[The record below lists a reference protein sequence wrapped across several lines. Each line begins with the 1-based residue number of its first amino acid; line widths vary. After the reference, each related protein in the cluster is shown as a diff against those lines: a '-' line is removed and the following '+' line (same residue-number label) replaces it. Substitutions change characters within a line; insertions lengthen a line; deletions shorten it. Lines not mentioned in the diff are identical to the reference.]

1 MGRPK
6 APLIERGAALDAA
19 LSIIDQSGT
28 EGFSIRRLA
37 DELGVNGASLYH
49 HFKNKDAIL
58 VEATER
64 AIKRTPMVILD
75 VPEKD
80 WRSLLLSGSAQ
91 LLDLLLSHPT
101 LMPIIIKRRSMG
113 MANRTLDAV
122 TARLLAA
129 GVPEGAIYPLFE
141 ALERFVIGWANREI
155 AGGADD
161 GAPDG
166 QPTPYLDSAAAVAA
180 INDRQLF
187 DIAATGIMNA
197 VVEAAHNR
205 GSAGPAKR
213 RPAKGAKPKVA
224 GTKAAGAKTARAKAA
239 GSKSAGAK
247 APAAKPRRATKGM
260 SGA

>member
-19 LSIIDQSGT
+19 LGIIDRSGV

-75 VPEKD
+75 VPEDD
-80 WRSLLLSGSAQ
+80 WRALLLSGSTQ

-101 LMPIIIKRRSMG
+101 LMPIIIKRRAMG

-122 TARLLAA
+122 TARLVEA
-129 GVPEGAIYPLFE
+129 GVSEGAIYPMYE
-141 ALERFVIGWANREI
+141 ALERFVVGWATREI
-155 AGGADD
+155 AGGAEQTDQD
-161 GAPDG
+161 GE
-166 QPTPYLDSAAAVAA
+166 PTPSLDSAIAASFVT
-180 INDRQLF
+180 DRQLF
-187 DIAATGIMNA
+187 DIAVVGIMNSLVNA
-197 VVEAAHNR
+197 VEGQGDAIPGAQL
-205 GSAGPAKR
+205 PAVK
-213 RPAKGAKPKVA
+213 RPAVK
-224 GTKAAGAKTARAKAA
+224 
-239 GSKSAGAK
+239 
-247 APAAKPRRATKGM
+247 RRATKATTVSKAAKAAKAATVSKASKGT
-260 SGA
+260 SRG

>member
-19 LSIIDQSGT
+19 LGIIDKSGV

-75 VPEKD
+75 VPDQD
-80 WRSLLLSGSAQ
+80 WRSLLLSGSTQ

-101 LMPIIIKRRSMG
+101 LMPIIIKRRAMG

-122 TARLLAA
+122 TARLVEA
-129 GVPEGAIYPLFE
+129 GVPEGAVYPMFE
-141 ALERFVIGWANREI
+141 ALERFVVGWATREI
-155 AGGADD
+155 AGGAED
-161 GAPDG
+161 GALDG
-166 QPTPYLDSAAAVAA
+166 ESTPHLDSAVGATSVT
-180 INDRQLF
+180 DRQLF
-187 DIAATGIMNA
+187 DIAVIGIMNSIVHA
-197 VVEAAHNR
+197 VQTQGDGAP
-205 GSAGPAKR
+205 SAQRPVAKRAPAKR
-213 RPAKGAKPKVA
+213 
-224 GTKAAGAKTARAKAA
+224 
-239 GSKSAGAK
+239 
-247 APAAKPRRATKGM
+247 PAAKRGADKRARSPKGT
-260 SGA
+260 SRG

>member
-6 APLIERGAALDAA
+6 SPLIERGAALDAA
-19 LSIIDQSGT
+19 LAIIDKSGV

-75 VPEKD
+75 VPHQD
-80 WRSLLLSGSAQ
+80 WRSLLLSGSTQ

-101 LMPIIIKRRSMG
+101 LMPIIIKRRAMG

-122 TARLLAA
+122 TARLIDA
-129 GVPEGAIYPLFE
+129 GVPEGAVYPMFE
-141 ALERFVIGWANREI
+141 ALERFVVGWATREI
-155 AGGADD
+155 AGGAVD

-166 QPTPYLDSAAAVAA
+166 EPTPHLNSAVSATAFT
-180 INDRQLF
+180 DRQLF
-187 DIAATGIMNA
+187 DVAVIGIMNSIVQA
-197 VVEAAHNR
+197 VQSQ
-205 GSAGPAKR
+205 GAGPSPAKR
-213 RPAKGAKPKVA
+213 PPAKRPPAKR
-224 GTKAAGAKTARAKAA
+224 TR
-239 GSKSAGAK
+239 
-247 APAAKPRRATKGM
+247 AAKRPERT
-260 SGA
+260 